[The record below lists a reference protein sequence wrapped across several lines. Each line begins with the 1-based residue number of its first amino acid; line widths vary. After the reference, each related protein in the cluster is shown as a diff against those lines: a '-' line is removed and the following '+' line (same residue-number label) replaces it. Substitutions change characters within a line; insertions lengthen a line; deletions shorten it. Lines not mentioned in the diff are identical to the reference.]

1 MIQRFFNT
9 FALILLLVVA
19 APALAKQHEMIKP
32 EYQTFA
38 PAITKP
44 LTQQEVRAA
53 VIDAAQA
60 RGWVVTGDEPGK
72 LTLRYAP
79 RTHLAVIAVDYDD
92 KGFKVGYVTSENLD
106 YEVKR
111 GKTYIHGNYNL
122 WLERLSHDIKNSKVL
137 WSVVSTES
145 K

>member
-1 MIQRFFNT
+1 MIERFTRTLFLAMLSLAI
-9 FALILLLVVA
+9 ALPV
-19 APALAKQHEMIKP
+19 LAKQREMIAP
-32 EYQTFA
+32 QYQTFA
-38 PAITKP
+38 PDIVRP
-44 LTQQEVRAA
+44 LTQKEVRAA
-53 VIDAAQA
+53 VIDAAQT

-79 RTHLAVIAVDYDD
+79 RTHLAVISVDYDD
-92 KGFKVGYVTSENLD
+92 KGYKIGYVTSEDLD

-137 WSVVSTES
+137 WSVVDIA

>member
-1 MIQRFFNT
+1 MIKNFANT
-9 FALILLLVVA
+9 SVLALLLLVAA
-19 APALAKQHEMIKP
+19 APAFGKQREMIVP
-32 EYQTFA
+32 EYQSFA
-38 PAITKP
+38 PAITRP

-53 VIDAAQA
+53 VIDAAQT

-79 RTHLAVIAVDYDD
+79 RTHLAVISVDYDD
-92 KGFKVGYVTSENLD
+92 KGFKIGYVASENLD

-137 WSVVSTES
+137 WSVVDIA

>member
-1 MIQRFFNT
+1 MTRHFTSIFLL
-9 FALILLLVVA
+9 ALLLLAIVAPVV
-19 APALAKQHEMIKP
+19 AKQHVMITP
-32 EYQTFA
+32 EYEAFA
-38 PAITKP
+38 PAITRP
-44 LTQQEVRAA
+44 LTQQDVRAA

-92 KGFKVGYVTSENLD
+92 KGFKIGYVTSEDLD

-137 WSVVSTES
+137 WSVVDIA

>member
-1 MIQRFFNT
+1 MIRNFVGAIFV
-9 FALILLLVVA
+9 ALLLLA
-19 APALAKQHEMIKP
+19 AASPAFAKQHEMLTP
-32 EYQTFA
+32 GYQAFA
-38 PAITKP
+38 PLISRS

-60 RGWVVTGDEPGK
+60 RGWIVTGDEPGK

-79 RTHLAVIAVDYDD
+79 RTHVAVIAVDYDD
-92 KGFKVGYVTSENLD
+92 KGFKIGYVTSEDLD

-137 WSVVSTES
+137 WSVVDIA

>member
-1 MIQRFFNT
+1 MIRHFTNNL
-9 FALILLLVVA
+9 LIAVFLLA
-19 APALAKQHEMIKP
+19 TAWPAFAKQHQMATP
-32 EYQTFA
+32 EYEAFA
-38 PAITKP
+38 PAIARP

-79 RTHLAVIAVDYDD
+79 RTHLAVIAVNYDD
-92 KGFKVGYVTSENLD
+92 KGFKIGYVTSEDLD

-137 WSVVSTES
+137 WSVVDIA